1 MKVITIRMTD
11 VEAAML
17 QELVKK
23 KSGFRDAASVLISLI
38 RSDYEK
44 MR

>member
-1 MKVITIRMTD
+1 MKTISIRLSD

-23 KSGFRDAASVLISLI
+23 KPGFRDAASVLISLI

-44 MR
+44 AR

>member
-1 MKVITIRMTD
+1 MKVITIRLTD

-17 QELVKK
+17 QELVRK
-23 KSGFRDAASVLISLI
+23 KSGFRDAVSVLISLI